1 MASDALNTAEKLLQV
16 AFDSAGMG
24 SWELYLSTGAI
35 HRTLRHDQIFGY
47 SEIQPF
53 WDLDM
58 TFLQHVV
65 DEDRAA
71 VRQAFAE
78 ARCTGTLDVE
88 ARIHRICRG
97 EPRLDTF

>member
-1 MASDALNTAEKLLQV
+1 MASDALNTAELLQV
-16 AFDSAGMG
+16 ALDSAGMG

-58 TFLQHVV
+58 TFQLVV
-65 DEDRAA
+65 EEDRAA
-71 VRQAFAE
+71 IRQAFAE
-78 ARCTGTLDVE
+78 AELTGTAKNAAVF
-88 ARIHRICRG
+88 RYCRV
-97 EPRLDTF
+97 